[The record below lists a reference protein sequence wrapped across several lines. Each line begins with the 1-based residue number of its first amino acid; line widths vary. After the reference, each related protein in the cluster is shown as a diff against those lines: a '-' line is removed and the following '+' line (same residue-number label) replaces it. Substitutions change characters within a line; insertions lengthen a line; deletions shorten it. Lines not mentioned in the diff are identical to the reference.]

1 MRKFQISLTFCLNRS
16 FPEKKMHQVTPIDAL
31 NLVRMRGNT
40 DPKNL
45 KYGHFLPRAMQSE
58 IVVL

>member
-1 MRKFQISLTFCLNRS
+1 
-16 FPEKKMHQVTPIDAL
+16 MHQVTPIDAL

>member
-1 MRKFQISLTFCLNRS
+1 
-16 FPEKKMHQVTPIDAL
+16 MHQVTPIDAL

-40 DPKNL
+40 DQKNL

-58 IVVL
+58 IVVLWLFYESLKRVQSYE